1 MLRKMKPKPAWQLRK
16 PAPLGLTPLGLA
28 LAGCLALSLTCPAQ
42 ESPPS
47 GPGGSRGFGPF
58 GPGGLR
64 RETKLVER
72 FDQDGDHRLNRA
84 ERQAAREAL
93 AKERAEG
100 GGRRGPF
107 GPPGRRGGFGRA
119 RDTQPPPGPKLT
131 PADVTTFPD
140 APMYDLATLRTFFLE
155 FEAPDWEQELTD
167 FIDTDVEVPAT
178 LTVDGRTY
186 PEVGVHFRGMSSL
199 RMIGAGQK
207 RSLNLSLDFGH
218 KDQRLGGYRTFNLLN
233 AHEDPTFLRSVLY
246 YRIAREYLPAPQANF
261 VRVVIN
267 GESWGVYVNVQQF
280 NKDFLQEW
288 FGTTKGARW
297 KTPGSPG
304 GRASLA
310 YLGDDPAAYRGIYEI
325 KSKDD
330 PQSWAA
336 LIRLCKVLNE
346 TPADQLEAALAPLL
360 DIDGALRFLALEN
373 ALINNDGYWIRTS
386 DYSLYLDPDGKF
398 HVIPYDA
405 NETFTRP
412 GGPGLGGSGGPGRF
426 GPGRMLAPQ
435 LLAQADQDGDGKLT
449 RAEWT
454 ALAEV
459 WFQRLDPDQRG
470 QVSEEEFADKFAA
483 LLPPPPGFG
492 PPGGAPGAFGPQRRV
507 VPGLFAALDAN
518 HDAAL
523 TLAELKQTFA
533 NWFAQWDAQ
542 QTGALTEGQI
552 SAGLEAVL
560 PRPEFAAP
568 PGEPRRARGPGGR
581 PFGNLPRIEG
591 VQLDPLIAADDPGK
605 PLLSRLLAV
614 PALRQRY
621 LAYIGDI
628 AEKWLDWDRLGPLA
642 QQCHDLIAA
651 DVRADTHKLDSTEA
665 FEKGLLEDTRG
676 EGFGPFG
683 RGHIGLKN
691 FADQRRA
698 YLLNHPAVK
707 SATR

>member
-1 MLRKMKPKPAWQLRK
+1 MKIDSPRRCRV
-16 PAPLGLTPLGLA
+16 GLA
-28 LAGCLALSLTCPAQ
+28 LAGGLALSLALLAQ
-42 ESPPS
+42 EPP
-47 GPGGSRGFGPF
+47 PF

-72 FDQDGDHRLNRA
+72 FDKNGDHRLNRE
-84 ERQAAREAL
+84 ERQAARQAL
-93 AKERAEG
+93 AGERAEG

-107 GPPGRRGGFGRA
+107 GPPGRRGRFGRA
-119 RDTQPPPGPKLT
+119 RDTQPPPPGPKLT
-131 PADVTTFPD
+131 PADVKTFPD
-140 APMYDLATLRTFFLE
+140 TPMYDLATLRTFFLE
-155 FEAPDWEQELTD
+155 FESADWEQELAD

-186 PEVGVHFRGMSSL
+186 PDVGVHFRGMSSL
-199 RMIGAGQK
+199 MMIGAGQK
-207 RSLNLSLDFGH
+207 RSLNLSLDFVH

-246 YRIAREYLPAPQANF
+246 YRIAREYLPAPKANF

-280 NKDFLQEW
+280 NKDFLREW

-310 YLGDDPAAYRGIYEI
+310 YLGDDPAAYKGIYEI

-330 PQSWAA
+330 PQAWAA

-386 DYSLYLDPDGKF
+386 DYSLYLDPNGKF

-412 GGPGLGGSGGPGRF
+412 GGPGFGGAGGRGRF
-426 GPGRMLAPQ
+426 GPGELLAPQ
-435 LLAQADQDGDGKLT
+435 ILAQADRDGDATLT
-449 RAEWT
+449 SAELA
-454 ALAEV
+454 ALADD
-459 WFQRLDPDQRG
+459 WFKRLDPDPRG
-470 QVSEEEFADKFAA
+470 QVNEEQFADKLRE
-483 LLPPPPGFG
+483 LLSPPRLG
-492 PPGGAPGAFGPQRRV
+492 PPGDDSGPAGRSGGFGSPRLAM
-507 VPGLFAALDAN
+507 PGLFAALDAN

-533 NWFAQWDAQ
+533 HWFARWDTDQ
-542 QTGALTEGQI
+542 RGALTEAQLR
-552 SAGLEAVL
+552 AGLAEVL
-560 PRPEFAAP
+560 PRPDFAGP
-568 PGEPRRARGPGGR
+568 PGEPRGPRSARGPGGR
-581 PFGNLPRIEG
+581 LSGNAPRIEG
-591 VQLDPLIAADDPGK
+591 VQLDPLIAADDPDK
-605 PLLSRLLAV
+605 PLISKLLAV
-614 PALRQRY
+614 PARRQRY
-621 LAYIGDI
+621 LGYIRDI
-628 AEKWLDWDRLGPLA
+628 ADKWLDWDRLGPIA
-642 QQCHDLIAA
+642 RQCHALIAA
-651 DVRADTHKLDSTEA
+651 EVRADTRKLDSTEA
-665 FEKGLLEDTRG
+665 FEKGLLEDTGG

-707 SATR
+707 SAAP